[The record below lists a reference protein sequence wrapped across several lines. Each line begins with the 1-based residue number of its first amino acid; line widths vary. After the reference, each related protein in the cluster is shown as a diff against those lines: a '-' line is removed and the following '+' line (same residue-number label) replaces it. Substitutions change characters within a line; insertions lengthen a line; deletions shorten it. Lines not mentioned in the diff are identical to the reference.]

1 VLAFNLYSASVLL
14 AGLRSRLMTE
24 IGAEQY
30 LSNTSNCIKLGFT
43 LTLLKMAKYPVY
55 FKQIT
60 ADKSYLSDGY

>member
-1 VLAFNLYSASVLL
+1 
-14 AGLRSRLMTE
+14 MTE

-30 LSNTSNCIKLGFT
+30 LSNANNCIKLGFT